1 METDERDLATGF
13 SVFQIIVD
21 YCAQEKHKVGIMIA
35 VEKLKIHNYKCFKEF
50 EIVFNEGISIIVGNN
65 EEGKST
71 ILEALQLALTGMLNG
86 RTLFTDVYESLFNR
100 KAIED
105 YIGSITTTKQPLPY
119 ILIEVFLKGD
129 DLAKFEGDG
138 SSYGGKECGLAFKV
152 SFNNQY
158 QDEYDALIKSGEVKS
173 LPVEY
178 YKIDRYTF
186 ARASVTNRS
195 IPLKSVIIDSSSTR
209 FQNGSDV
216 YISKIIKDNLD
227 EKEVAA
233 LAQSFRKLKESFGEV
248 DAIEAINR
256 KVSENAGIST
266 KKVTV
271 AVDMSVKNSWET
283 VLMTYIDDVPFQQVG
298 KGEQCLIK
306 TNLALA
312 HKKAQTSNLILIE
325 EPENHLSHTRLNE
338 LLESITSKCEEKQLI
353 ITTHSNFVANKL
365 SLKNLILLANQKTTR
380 FADLDEGDANYF
392 QKLPGYDTLRLILAK
407 SAILVEGP
415 SDELIVQR
423 AYKDTYGC
431 LPIQHGIDV
440 ISVRGL
446 SFKRFLEIAKR
457 IEKTVAVVT
466 DNDGKYDERVTK
478 NYELFKDVP
487 CIKICAS
494 PDNTLKTLEPQF
506 VHANNAKLSDLKSV
520 IGVEG
525 EDYTTDKSVSDY
537 MENNKTDWALCVFES
552 TIKFDYPNFIIEAIN
567 WVHEGE

>member
-1 METDERDLATGF
+1 M
-13 SVFQIIVD
+13 IIV
-21 YCAQEKHKVGIMIA
+21 ER
-35 VEKLKIHNYKCFKEF
+35 LKIHNYKCFRNF
-50 EIVFNEGISIIVGNN
+50 EIEFNDGLSIIVGNN

-71 ILEALQLALTGMLNG
+71 ILEALQLTLSGMLNG
-86 RTLFTDVYESLFNR
+86 RTLFTDVYESLFN
-100 KAIED
+100 KGSVDE
-105 YIGSITTTKQPLPY
+105 YIQSLGTTDKKPLPT

-138 SSYGGKECGLAFKV
+138 NTYKSKKCGLAFKV
-152 SFNNQY
+152 CFNEQY
-158 QDEYDALIKSGEVKS
+158 NEEYNALIQNGDVKS

-178 YKIDRYTF
+178 YKIERYTF
-186 ARASVTNRS
+186 ARESITNRS
-195 IPLKSVIIDSSSTR
+195 IPLKSVLIDSSSAR

-227 EKEVAA
+227 EKEIAA

-248 DAIEAINR
+248 SAIEAINQ

-266 KKVTV
+266 KKVSV
-271 AVDMSVKNSWET
+271 SVDMSVKNSWET
-283 VLMTYIDDVPFQQVG
+283 VLMTYIDDVPFHQVG

-338 LLESITSKCEEKQLI
+338 LLETITTKCEEKQLI

-365 SLKNLILLANQKTTR
+365 SLKNLILLSNQRTTR
-380 FADLDEGDANYF
+380 FDDLSNDDAEYF

-407 SAILVEGP
+407 RAVLVEGP

-423 AYKDTYGC
+423 AYKDKYES
-431 LPIQHGIDV
+431 LPIQQGIDV

-457 IEKTVAVVT
+457 LKKKVAVVT
-466 DNDGKYDERVTK
+466 DNDGNFDQRVKEKYKD
-478 NYELFKDVP
+478 FKTVA

-494 PDNTLKTLEPQF
+494 ENNSLKTLEPQF
-506 VHANNAKLSDLKSV
+506 VHANIAKLSDLRTV
-520 IGVEG
+520 LGLTEA
-525 EDYTTDKSVSDY
+525 DYPEEKDVSDY
-537 MENNKTDWALCVFES
+537 MEANKTDWALSLFE
-552 TIKFDYPNFIIEAIN
+552 TDKRFDRPQYIESAID
-567 WVHEGE
+567 WVHDGK

>member
-1 METDERDLATGF
+1 M
-13 SVFQIIVD
+13 IV
-21 YCAQEKHKVGIMIA
+21 
-35 VEKLKIHNYKCFKEF
+35 VEKLKIQNYKCFRDF
-50 EIVFNEGISIIVGNN
+50 EIEFNDRISIIVGNN

-71 ILEALQLALTGMLNG
+71 ILEALQLALSGMLNG
-86 RTLFTDVYESLFNR
+86 RTLFTDVYESLFN
-100 KAIED
+100 KDAED
-105 YIGSITTTKQPLPY
+105 EYIQSLKTTEKKPLPA

-129 DLAKFEGDG
+129 NLAKFEGDG
-138 SSYGGKECGLAFKV
+138 NTYRTKKCGLAFKV
-152 SFNNQY
+152 CFNDQY
-158 QDEYDALIKSGEVKS
+158 NEEYNALIQNGGVKT

-178 YKIDRYTF
+178 YKIERHTF
-186 ARASVTNRS
+186 AREAVTNRS
-195 IPLKSVIIDSSSTR
+195 IPLKSVLIDSSSAR

-227 EKEVAA
+227 DKEIAA
-233 LAQSFRKLKESFGEV
+233 LAQSFRKLKEDFSEV
-248 DAIEAINR
+248 TAIEAINQ

-271 AVDMSVKNSWET
+271 SVDMSVKNSWET
-283 VLMTYIDDVPFQQVG
+283 VLMTYIDDVPFHQVG

-338 LLESITSKCEEKQLI
+338 LLEAITTKCEEKQLI

-365 SLKNLILLANQKTTR
+365 SLQNLILLSNQKTTR
-380 FADLDEGDANYF
+380 FIDLKSEDAEYF

-423 AYKDTYGC
+423 AYKDKYGT
-431 LPIQHGIDV
+431 LPIQQGIDV

-457 IEKTVAVVT
+457 LNKKVAVVT
-466 DNDGKYDERVTK
+466 DNDGKYEQRIK
-478 NYELFKDVP
+478 EKYKDFEDVA
-487 CIKICAS
+487 CIAVCAS
-494 PDNTLKTLEPQF
+494 EDESLKTLEPQF
-506 VHANNAKLSDLKSV
+506 VHANTGNLSELRTVLDIKESNYPTEKV
-520 IGVEG
+520 
-525 EDYTTDKSVSDY
+525 VSDY
-537 MENNKTDWALCVFES
+537 MEANKTDWALIVFE
-552 TIKFDYPNFIIEAIN
+552 TDKKFDYPDYILKAID

>member
-1 METDERDLATGF
+1 
-13 SVFQIIVD
+13 
-21 YCAQEKHKVGIMIA
+21 MIW
-35 VEKLKIHNYKCFKEF
+35 VNKLRIQNYKCFRDF
-50 EIVFNEGISIIVGNN
+50 EVELNEGISIIVGNN
-65 EEGKST
+65 DEGKST
-71 ILEALQLALTGMLNG
+71 ILEALQLALSGMLNG
-86 RTLFTDVYESLFNR
+86 RTLFTDINESLFN
-100 KAIED
+100 KDVVDE
-105 YIGSITTTKQPLPY
+105 YIQSLRTTDKKPQPT

-129 DLAKFEGDG
+129 NLAKFEGDG
-138 SSYGGKECGLAFKV
+138 NTYKTKNCGLAFKI

-158 QDEYDALIKSGEVKS
+158 NEEYNALIKNGEVKS

-186 ARASVTNRS
+186 AREAVTNRS
-195 IPLKSVIIDSSSTR
+195 IPLKSVLIDSSSVR

-227 EKEVAA
+227 EKEIAA
-233 LAQSFRKLKESFGEV
+233 LAQSFRKLKEDFGETK
-248 DAIEAINR
+248 AIEAINQ
-256 KVSENAGIST
+256 KVSRNAGISM

-283 VLMTYIDDVPFQQVG
+283 VLMTYIDDIPFHQVG

-312 HKKAQTSNLILIE
+312 HKKAQTSNLLLIE

-338 LLESITSKCEEKQLI
+338 LLETITSKCEDKQLI

-365 SLKNLILLANQKTTR
+365 SLKNLILLSSQKTTR
-380 FADLDEGDANYF
+380 FMDLSGDDAEFF

-423 AYKDTYGC
+423 AFKERYGT
-431 LPIQHGIDV
+431 LPIQQGIDV

-457 IEKTVAVVT
+457 VNKKVAVVT
-466 DNDGKYDERVTK
+466 DNDGKYEQKIKEKYKD
-478 NYELFKDVP
+478 YESVV
-487 CIKICAS
+487 CIKVCAS
-494 PDNTLKTLEPQF
+494 DNNSLKTLEPQF
-506 VHANNAKLSDLKSV
+506 ARANNSFLSELRTVLNIK
-520 IGVEG
+520 ET
-525 EDYTTDKSVSDY
+525 DYPTEKDVSDY
-537 MENNKTDWALCVFES
+537 METNKTYWALSVFVTDKSFCYPDYIES
-552 TIKFDYPNFIIEAIN
+552 AIA
-567 WVHEGE
+567 WVYEGE